1 MSETKWTPAQ
11 RAAIDDRGG
20 ALLVSAAAGSGKTA
34 VLTERAVRRITDPEH
49 PVDADRLLIV
59 TFTNAAAAEL
69 RARIGQALLR
79 RSQAEPGN
87 TALRRQRMLLQ
98 RAPICTIDAFCL
110 DLLHKHFQALD
121 IPPDFTPAD
130 PGSVEMLRNAALS
143 ETLEAAYQD
152 ADFCAFADLYGKGRT
167 DKAAGEAV
175 LQVYDFLRA
184 LPDYDKKL
192 DEMLAPWQ
200 DENGF
205 ARTCWHDI
213 LMQEAARSARAA
225 KELLCAAL
233 NDCREDFVTAQA
245 DAEAS
250 KKTPAAKEKAVAAV
264 NEKFAEPL
272 ERLEN
277 SAALLG
283 EVERLAG
290 AGEWTPLYD
299 RLTPYVLGMEQAPG
313 LKNMKKRLTGEHKD
327 AVKTRADEA
336 AKLFEKIEDLISCS
350 LDEAELDRKAA
361 EPCLRALFA
370 AVRDFDARFAARK
383 RERRLLEFSD
393 FEHLALR
400 LLRDAGGQPTELCQG
415 IRQGYAAVMVD
426 EYQDTNALQDALYRC
441 LASPAGDDLFLVGD
455 LKQSIYR
462 FRQADPSI
470 FREKLESWPLLPGG
484 EARPRP
490 EDGRPGENAMLA
502 LDANFRSAP
511 QVVAGINFIF
521 EQLMTPALGDTAYG
535 DGQRLVC
542 GAPGA
547 YEGSVEA
554 HFLPDDAAETDA
566 KYIAG
571 RIEAMVASG
580 EPVRDGGTTRPVQY
594 EDCCVLL
601 AARGD
606 FPAYAEALTARGIPV
621 YADARE
627 NLLDAPHIRPLIA
640 LLRVIDNPA
649 QDIYL
654 AAAMLGPMFGVTDD
668 DLVRLRAQSAAMQ
681 KKAQEEQGAKETG
694 KRASPMSLYGAVL
707 QVVQN
712 GDETPFTR
720 KVKDFYDRLAAL
732 RRMARSA
739 PAEQLL
745 EEIFVSTG
753 YLAALGVLENGAHRR
768 EDARRFAAFCAQT
781 GANGISALVR
791 AIDAAAQAG
800 STGQD
805 TVPGGARPGC
815 VTIMTIHRSKGLQF
829 PVVFV
834 GDTARHFN
842 LSDTYQPVLLHREY
856 GAGLRLRPEQGES
869 MYKTAAYAALA
880 SVHAQETRSEQ
891 MRLLYVALTRAQDKL
906 ILTVPLGMTKTGN
919 PFAKAAAFLA
929 AGAGETLNQQA
940 GSFADWLRAA
950 LLVHPFGG
958 PLRRLAGDLELP
970 FVFTESEI
978 MVTVQEAQPEP
989 ETPEQEPEA
998 AEPVPA
1004 DPALVAQLQEG
1015 FAWRYPAAKLA
1026 AVPAKVS
1033 VTSIV
1038 HKAEQTTLE
1047 RPAFL
1052 SKDGLTA
1059 AEMGTALHAF
1069 LEHADFAS
1077 LAAAKAAGTL
1087 EEAIL
1092 AERQRQVDTRL
1103 VAPEI
1108 AEKLNAGRI
1117 RRFAE
1122 SEAFAKI
1129 CAAEK
1134 VLRELAFI
1142 TALPASAVLTAQGA
1156 SAQEAAAVQDEQVLV
1171 QGIAD
1176 LVLVF
1181 PDHLELLDYKTDRR
1195 KTEAD
1200 FLSAYR
1206 PQLNLYALAI
1216 DKRFAP
1222 KKVTYKGIYSLELGR
1237 LIEA

>member
-1 MSETKWTPAQ
+1 MSEPKWTPAQ

-34 VLTERAVRRITDPEH
+34 VLTERAVQLITDPEH
-49 PVDADRLLIV
+49 PVDADKLLIV

-69 RARIGQALLR
+69 RARIGQALLK
-79 RSQAEPGN
+79 RSQQEPGN

-98 RAPICTIDAFCL
+98 RASICTIDAFCL

-130 PGSVEMLRNAALS
+130 PGSVEVLRASALS
-143 ETLEAAYQD
+143 ETLENAYRD
-152 ADFCAFADLYGKGRT
+152 PDFCAFADLYGKGRT
-167 DKAAGEAV
+167 DKAAGETI
-175 LQVYDFLRA
+175 LHVYDFLRA
-184 LPDYDKKL
+184 MPDYDRKL
-192 DEMLAPWQ
+192 DEFLAPWQ
-200 DENGF
+200 RENGF
-205 ARTCWHDI
+205 DATCWHD
-213 LMQEAARSARAA
+213 LLLAEAARCAKAAR
-225 KELLCAAL
+225 ELLAAAL
-233 NDCREDFVTAQA
+233 ADCKEDFALAQVQAEEKGKTA
-245 DAEAS
+245 AS
-250 KKTPAAKEKAVAAV
+250 KAKAVAGV
-264 NEKFAEPL
+264 NDKFAEPL
-272 ERLEN
+272 SRLE
-277 SAALLG
+277 SAAALLG
-283 EVERLAG
+283 EVERLAA
-290 AGEWTPLYD
+290 AGQWTPLYD
-299 RLTPYVLGMEQAPG
+299 KLTPYVLGMEEMPG
-313 LKNMKKRLTGEHKD
+313 LKGMKKRLTGDHKA
-327 AVKTRADEA
+327 AVRTRADEA
-336 AKLFEKIEDLISCS
+336 AVLFEQITELISCS
-350 LDEAELDRKAA
+350 EEEAEADRKAA
-361 EPCLRALFA
+361 LPRLRALFD
-370 AVRDFDARFAARK
+370 AVRDFDARFSAK
-383 RERRLLEFSD
+383 KKERRLLEFSD
-393 FEHLALR
+393 FEHQALR
-400 LLRDAGGQPTELCQG
+400 LLRGPDGIPTELCQS
-415 IRQGYAAVMVD
+415 IRQNYDAVMVD

-441 LASPAGDDLFLVGD
+441 LASPAGDNLFLVGD

-470 FREKLESWPLLPGG
+470 FREKLNTWMPLPGG
-484 EARPRP
+484 AARPRP
-490 EDGRPGENAMLA
+490 EEDTPGTDALLA

-521 EQLMTPALGDTAYG
+521 EQLMTPQLGDTAYG
-535 DGQRLVC
+535 DGQRLLC
-542 GAPGA
+542 GAPGDYA
-547 YEGSVEA
+547 GSVEA
-554 HFLPDDAAETDA
+554 HFLPDDTAETDA
-566 KYIAG
+566 AWIAD
-571 RIEAMVASG
+571 RIEELVQSG
-580 EPVRDGGTTRPVQY
+580 EPVRDGSSTRPVQY
-594 EDCCVLL
+594 EDCCILL

-606 FPAYAEALTARGIPV
+606 FLAYEEALTARGIPV

-627 NLLDAPHIRPLIA
+627 NLMEAAHIRPLIS
-640 LLRVIDNPA
+640 LLKVIDNPA

-654 AAAMLGPMFGVTDD
+654 AAAMLGPMFGFTDD
-668 DLVRLRAQSAAMQ
+668 DLVRLRARSGQTKPG
-681 KKAQEEQGAKETG
+681 KKHS
-694 KRASPMSLYGAVL
+694 RMSLYGAVL
-707 QVVQN
+707 QAVQSE
-712 GDETPFTR
+712 DETPFTQ
-720 KVKDFYDRLAAL
+720 KVKAFYDRLTEL

-739 PAEQLL
+739 PAEQLM

-753 YLAALGVLENGAHRR
+753 YLAALGAMENGARRR
-768 EDARRFAAFCAQT
+768 EDARRFTSFCAAS

-805 TVPGGARPGC
+805 TVPGGSRPGC

-834 GDTARHFN
+834 ADTARSFN
-842 LSDTYQPVLLHREY
+842 LTDTRKPVLLHREY

-880 SVHAQETRSEQ
+880 NVHAQETRSEQ

-906 ILTVPLGMTKTGN
+906 VLTVPLGVTKTGN

-929 AGAGETLNQQA
+929 AGAGETLHQQA

-958 PLRRLAGDLELP
+958 PLRRQAGDLELP

-978 MVTVQEAQPEP
+978 AVTVQEAQPEP
-989 ETPEQEPEA
+989 EEPEQEPEQPEA
-998 AEPVPA
+998 TPA
-1004 DPALVAQLQEG
+1004 DPALVEQLRAG
-1015 FAWRYPAAKLA
+1015 FAWQYPAAKLA
-1026 AVPAKVS
+1026 EVPAKVS

-1069 LEHADFAS
+1069 LEHADFAA
-1077 LAAAKAAGTL
+1077 LAAAKDAGTL
-1087 EEAIL
+1087 DEAIL
-1092 AERQRQVDTRL
+1092 AERRRQVETQL

-1108 AEKLNAGRI
+1108 AEKLNVSRI

-1129 CAAEK
+1129 CAADE

-1142 TALPASAVLTAQGA
+1142 TALPASAVLTAQGEL
-1156 SAQEAAAVQDEQVLV
+1156 AQEAAAVQDEQVLV

-1200 FLSAYR
+1200 FLRAYHS
-1206 PQLNLYALAI
+1206 QLNLYALAI

-1222 KKVTYKGIYSLELGR
+1222 KKVTYKGIYSLELGK